1 MKTIISAL
9 VFAAMATPVLAQ
21 GDYYI
26 CEVDSVEYFVND
38 AVDLDRTSQVQQQ
51 YLDIE
56 FDISVAEVAAGLEG
70 PEGAFVHDRTL
81 PNGDYVFTEIDLDLN
96 MWITVQVMS
105 VSENNWVVATGH
117 CE

>member
-1 MKTIISAL
+1 MKSTISAL
-9 VFAAMATPVLAQ
+9 VFAAMAAPVFAQ

-26 CEVDSVEYFVND
+26 CAVDSAEYFVND
-38 AVDLDRTSQVQQQ
+38 AVDLELTSQVQQQ

-56 FDISVAEVAAGLEG
+56 FDIAVAEVIAGFEG

-96 MWITVQVMS
+96 MWISTQVVS
-105 VSENNWVVATGH
+105 VSENNWIVATGH